1 MPSAHPT
8 TSDPTKRPSHNP
20 TTAEPTRK
28 PSPHPTTADP
38 TKRPSHN
45 PTTDEPT
52 RRPTSGTYLTPEPT
66 KKPTE
71 DQSGWGEPQPT
82 PKPPKTKAPKP
93 TKAPRTKKPKKTKAP
108 KTSKPTKA
116 PKTKKPKPTKTGRPT
131 KRPTNDK
138 STYLTPEPT
147 VVSGWGA
154 PNPSMRGKHGR
165 DREAILAVDVNGS
178 TETTFTGYSMQA
190 EIAGLVSIVT
200 VLLIV
205 GYSMLCKKDKNEQY
219 IAIED
224 PNPRVV

>member
-82 PKPPKTKAPKP
+82 V
-93 TKAPRTKKPKKTKAP
+93 RV
-108 KTSKPTKA
+108 
-116 PKTKKPKPTKTGRPT
+116 
-131 KRPTNDK
+131 NN
-138 STYLTPEPT
+138 E
-147 VVSGWGA
+147 
-154 PNPSMRGKHGR
+154 
-165 DREAILAVDVNGS
+165 EILAVDVNGV
-178 TETTFTGYSMQA
+178 TETSFTGYSMQT
-190 EIAGLVSIVT
+190 EIA
-200 VLLIV
+200 
-205 GYSMLCKKDKNEQY
+205 
-219 IAIED
+219 
-224 PNPRVV
+224 